1 MTERENML
9 SGLLY
14 DPSDPELSSFWAH
27 WESGRSCIPMSNL
40 TMAAIPTWETDV
52 M

>member
-14 DPSDPELSSFWAH
+14 DPSDPELSRQRDMA
-27 WESGRSCIPMSNL
+27 RNL
-40 TMAAIPTWETDV
+40 ATAFNRPQKRRRK
-52 M
+52 